1 MRSKVERLED
11 DRVFASENENSMLLP
26 IVMESEFVSE
36 SGCLF
41 VKHPELS
48 LFCS

>member
-1 MRSKVERLED
+1 MERLED
-11 DRVFASENENSMLLP
+11 DRVFASENENGVLLP
-26 IVMESEFVSE
+26 VVMESEFVSE

-41 VKHPELS
+41 VKHPESS